1 MIRSTK
7 YPAAGTVAVPAAG
20 RTSTAAVARRLP
32 RDSENPMT
40 LISTQLRGGLHTS
53 LSPTAA
59 AVPKA
64 NVDGSGQAVL
74 DSAHTG
80 DIVGAFG
87 RIRRDGT
94 DAFSGR
100 WRRLRTLMVITGPGL
115 IVMVGDNDAGG
126 VATYTQAGQNYG
138 MGLLWTMALLIPV
151 LYVNQEMVLRLGAV
165 TRVGHARLIF
175 ERFGKFWGAFSVG
188 DLLILNALTIV
199 TEFIGVS
206 LALGFLGCPRIVA
219 IPAAAVLLFAV
230 VAGGSFRRWEGL
242 MFLLIAVNVLII
254 PMVLLVHPSL
264 NETAGG
270 LVPQFPGGLNSTVLL
285 LTVAIVGTTV
295 APWQLFFQQSNVV
308 DKRITARW
316 IPYARADLVIG
327 IVVVMAGATVLMAV
341 TAFGLAGTTDA
352 GNFTDAGAV
361 ATALANHVGNTMGV
375 LFAIILL
382 DASLIGANAIGL
394 ATTYAIGDAMGR
406 RHSLHWKISQAPM
419 FYGGYA
425 ILLGVSAAVAFSPDH
440 ILGLVTQGV
449 QALAGVL
456 LPSATVFLVLLCND
470 RAVLGPWVNTVRQN
484 IVAWTIVW
492 SLVLL
497 SLALTATTFFKDLS
511 TTTIEAGLAAGAVIG
526 IVGGAAA
533 IIAGRRSS
541 DRREA
546 EVIVRELGGGLNP
559 DEVDEIDDTPS
570 LTRAERRAVR
580 LEDRANW
587 QTPSLATLER
597 PTMSPIRR
605 AGLLTLR
612 GYLVLAVVFVVIKI
626 VEVGV
631 AGPAGLL

>member
-1 MIRSTK
+1 M
-7 YPAAGTVAVPAAG
+7 
-20 RTSTAAVARRLP
+20 TS
-32 RDSENPMT
+32 
-40 LISTQLRGGLHTS
+40 ISTQFEGGLGTS
-53 LSPTAA
+53 EP
-59 AVPKA
+59 V
-64 NVDGSGQAVL
+64 GQAVL
-74 DSAHTG
+74 DSAHAG

-94 DAFSGR
+94 GAFSGR
-100 WRRLRTLMVITGPGL
+100 WRRLRTLAVITGPGL

-126 VATYTQAGQNYG
+126 VATYAQAGQNYG
-138 MGLLWTMALLIPV
+138 MGLLWTLALLIPV

-206 LALGFLGCPRIVA
+206 LALGFLGCPKAVA

-254 PMVLLVHPSL
+254 PMVLMVHPSITT
-264 NETAGG
+264 TAGG

-341 TAFGLAGTTDA
+341 TAFGLAGTADV
-352 GNFTDAGAV
+352 GNFSDAGAV
-361 ATALANHVGNTMGV
+361 ATSLANHLGKTVAV

-406 RHSLHWKISQAPM
+406 RHSLHWKVTEAPL

-425 ILLGVSAAVAFSPDH
+425 LLLGVSAAVAFSPDH
-440 ILGLVTQGV
+440 VLGLVTQGV

-470 RAVLGPWVNTVRQN
+470 RAVLGPWVNTLRQN
-484 IVAWTIVW
+484 IIAWTIVW

-511 TTTIEAGLAAGAVIG
+511 TATIETGLAVGAVIG

-533 IIAGRRSS
+533 IVAGRRSS

-546 EVIVRELGGGLNP
+546 EAIVQGFGGGLDP
-559 DEVDEIDDTPS
+559 EEVDEIDDARS
-570 LTRAERRAVR
+570 LTRDERRALR
-580 LEDRANW
+580 REDRANW
-587 QTPSLATLER
+587 QTPNLASLER

-612 GYLVLAVVFVVIKI
+612 GYLVLAVMFVLIKV
-626 VEVGV
+626 VEI
-631 AGPAGLL
+631 AIATPAASL

>member
-1 MIRSTK
+1 M
-7 YPAAGTVAVPAAG
+7 
-20 RTSTAAVARRLP
+20 TS
-32 RDSENPMT
+32 
-40 LISTQLRGGLHTS
+40 ISTQLRGGPHTS
-53 LSPTAA
+53 
-59 AVPKA
+59 AV
-64 NVDGSGQAVL
+64 SGQAVL

-87 RIRRDGT
+87 RIRRDGS

-126 VATYTQAGQNYG
+126 VATYAQAGQNYG
-138 MGLLWTMALLIPV
+138 MRLLWTLALLIPV

-165 TRVGHARLIF
+165 SRVGHARLIF
-175 ERFGKFWGAFSVG
+175 ERFGKFWGAFSIG

-206 LALGFLGCPRIVA
+206 LALGFLGCPKIIA

-254 PMVLLVHPSL
+254 PMLLLVHPSVK
-264 NETAGG
+264 ETAGG

-285 LTVAIVGTTV
+285 LVVAIVGTTV

-327 IVVVMAGATVLMAV
+327 IIVVMLGATALMAV
-341 TAFGLAGTTDA
+341 TAFGLAGTNDV
-352 GNFTDAGAV
+352 GNFSDAGAV
-361 ATALANHVGNTMGV
+361 ASSLSEHLGNTVAV

-394 ATTYAIGDAMGR
+394 ATTYAIGDAMRR
-406 RHSLHWKISQAPM
+406 RHSLHWKISEAPL

-425 ILLGVSAAVAFSPDH
+425 LLLALSAAVAFSPDH

-470 RAVLGPWVNTVRQN
+470 SAVLGPWVNTLRQN
-484 IVAWTIVW
+484 ILAWTIVW

-497 SLALTATTFFKDLS
+497 SLALTATTFFPGLS
-511 TTTIEAGLAAGAVIG
+511 TTTIEAGLAGGAAVG
-526 IVGGAAA
+526 IVGGAAV
-533 IIAGRRSS
+533 IIASRRSS
-541 DRREA
+541 DLRDAEA
-546 EVIVRELGGGLNP
+546 TPRKLGGGL
-559 DEVDEIDDTPS
+559 DTPS
-570 LTRAERRAVR
+570 ERRAIR
-580 LEDRANW
+580 RQDRANW
-587 QTPSLATLER
+587 QTPNLAMIAR

-612 GYLVLAVVFVVIKI
+612 GYLVLAVVFVIIKI

-631 AGPAGLL
+631 A

>member
-1 MIRSTK
+1 M
-7 YPAAGTVAVPAAG
+7 
-20 RTSTAAVARRLP
+20 TS
-32 RDSENPMT
+32 
-40 LISTQLRGGLHTS
+40 ISTRPPGA
-53 LSPTAA
+53 PDA
-59 AVPKA
+59 
-64 NVDGSGQAVL
+64 
-74 DSAHTG
+74 AHTG

-94 DAFSGR
+94 GAYGDFSGR

-126 VATYTQAGQNYG
+126 VATYAQAGQNYG
-138 MGLLWTMALLIPV
+138 MGLLWTLTMLIPV

-206 LALGFLGCPRIVA
+206 MALGFFGWPRTVA

-230 VAGGSFRRWEGL
+230 VAGGSFRRWEAL

-254 PMVLLVHPSL
+254 PMALLVHPTL
-264 NETAGG
+264 RETAGG
-270 LVPQFPGGLNSTVLL
+270 LMPQFPGGLNSTVLL
-285 LTVAIVGTTV
+285 LVVAIVGTTV

-316 IPYARADLVIG
+316 MSYARADLIIG
-327 IVVVMAGATVLMAV
+327 IVVVMVGATALMAAA
-341 TAFGLAGTTDA
+341 AFGFAGTADV

-361 ATALANHVGNTMGV
+361 ASGLSKHLGGTVGV

-394 ATTYAIGDAMGR
+394 ATTYAVGDAMGR
-406 RHSLHWKISQAPM
+406 RHSLHWKLGEAPL

-425 ILLGVSAAVAFSPDH
+425 LLLAVSAAVAFSPDH

-484 IVAWTIVW
+484 VVAWTIVW

-497 SLALTATTFFKDLS
+497 SLALTATTFFPGLP
-511 TTTIEAGLAAGAVIG
+511 TGTIEAGLAVGAAVG
-526 IVGGAAA
+526 IVGGATM
-533 IIAGRRSS
+533 IIAGRRYR
-541 DRREA
+541 DRRDAEA
-546 EVIVRELGGGLNP
+546 TVRTLGGGFDP
-559 DEVDEIDDTPS
+559 QEIDELDDAPL
-570 LTRAERRAVR
+570 LTRAERHAVR
-580 LEDRANW
+580 QQDRANW
-587 QTPSLATLER
+587 QTPNLALLPR

-605 AGLLTLR
+605 AGLFTLR
-612 GYLVLAVVFVVIKI
+612 GYLVVAAAFVIVKI
-626 VEVGV
+626 VQTGIV
-631 AGPAGLL
+631 GPATSF

>member
-1 MIRSTK
+1 MTSISAQQR
-7 YPAAGTVAVPAAG
+7 GH
-20 RTSTAAVARRLP
+20 RTSLLSRTGAVRP
-32 RDSENPMT
+32 E
-40 LISTQLRGGLHTS
+40 
-53 LSPTAA
+53 
-59 AVPKA
+59 AVSDA
-64 NVDGSGQAVL
+64 SGQAVL
-74 DSAHTG
+74 DTAHTG

-87 RIRRDGT
+87 RIRRDDTG
-94 DAFSGR
+94 AFSGR

-126 VATYTQAGQNYG
+126 VATYSQAGQNYG
-138 MGLLWTMALLIPV
+138 MGLLWTLALLIPV

-206 LALGFLGCPRIVA
+206 LALGFLGCPKIIA
-219 IPAAAVLLFAV
+219 IPAGAVLLFVV

-242 MFLLIAVNVLII
+242 MFLLIAVNILII
-254 PMVLLVHPSL
+254 PMVLLVQPSL
-264 NETAGG
+264 KGTTGG

-327 IVVVMAGATVLMAV
+327 IIVVMVGATALMAV
-341 TAFGLAGTTDA
+341 TAFGLAGTADV

-361 ATALANHVGNTMGV
+361 ASGLSKHLGSAVGV

-394 ATTYAIGDAMGR
+394 ATTYAIGDAMGK
-406 RHSLHWKISQAPM
+406 RHSLHWKISEAPL

-425 ILLGVSAAVAFSPDH
+425 SLLAVSAAVAFSPDH

-497 SLALTATTFFKDLS
+497 SLALTATTFFPGLS
-511 TTTIEAGLAAGAVIG
+511 TTTIEGGLAAGAVIG
-526 IVGGAAA
+526 IVGGTAV
-533 IIAGRRSS
+533 IIAGRRHTELR
-541 DRREA
+541 DAEA
-546 EVIVRELGGGLNP
+546 IVHTLGGGLDP
-559 DEVDEIDDTPS
+559 EEVDDLDDTPL

-580 LEDRANW
+580 QQDRVNW
-587 QTPSLATLER
+587 QTPNLAFLAR
-597 PTMSPIRR
+597 PSMSPIRR

-626 VEVGV
+626 VEVGI
-631 AGPAGLL
+631 A

>member
-1 MIRSTK
+1 R
-7 YPAAGTVAVPAAG
+7 
-20 RTSTAAVARRLP
+20 
-32 RDSENPMT
+32 
-40 LISTQLRGGLHTS
+40 
-53 LSPTAA
+53 
-59 AVPKA
+59 
-64 NVDGSGQAVL
+64 
-74 DSAHTG
+74 
-80 DIVGAFG
+80 
-87 RIRRDGT
+87 
-94 DAFSGR
+94 
-100 WRRLRTLMVITGPGL
+100 
-115 IVMVGDNDAGG
+115 
-126 VATYTQAGQNYG
+126 
-138 MGLLWTMALLIPV
+138 LLWTLLLLIPV
-151 LYVNQEMVLRLGAV
+151 LYVNQEMVLRLGAIS
-165 TRVGHARLIF
+165 RVGHARLIF
-175 ERFGKFWGAFSVG
+175 ERFGKFWGAFSLG
-188 DLLILNALTIV
+188 DLLIVNALTIV

-206 LALGFLGCPRIVA
+206 LALGFMGCPKVIA

-254 PMVLLVHPSL
+254 PMVLLAHPSL
-264 NETAGG
+264 KGTAGG

-316 IPYARADLVIG
+316 IPYARADLAIG
-327 IVVVMAGATVLMAV
+327 IVVVMAGATALMAV
-341 TAFGLAGTTDA
+341 TAFGLAGTADV

-361 ATALANHVGNTMGV
+361 ATALANHLGNAVGV

-406 RHSLHWKISQAPM
+406 RHSLHWKISEAPL

-425 ILLGVSAAVAFSPDH
+425 LLLAVSAGVAFSPDH

-484 IVAWTIVW
+484 ILAWTIVW

-497 SLALTATTFFKDLS
+497 SLALTATTFFPGLS
-511 TTTIEAGLAAGAVIG
+511 TATIEAGLAAGTVIG
-526 IVGGAAA
+526 IVGGA
-533 IIAGRRSS
+533 IAVIVGRRSG
-541 DRREA
+541 DRRQAEA
-546 EVIVRELGGGLNP
+546 
-559 DEVDEIDDTPS
+559 
-570 LTRAERRAVR
+570 TRDERRALR
-580 LEDRANW
+580 HQDRANW

-597 PTMSPIRR
+597 PIMSPTRR

-612 GYLVLAVVFVVIKI
+612 GYLFLAVVFVIIKI
-626 VEVGV
+626 IEVGV
-631 AGPAGLL
+631 AGPAGSL

>member
-1 MIRSTK
+1 MTSISAQQRGLHPSLLSGT
-7 YPAAGTVAVPAAG
+7 GTVSPDVAAD
-20 RTSTAAVARRLP
+20 T
-32 RDSENPMT
+32 
-40 LISTQLRGGLHTS
+40 
-53 LSPTAA
+53 
-59 AVPKA
+59 
-64 NVDGSGQAVL
+64 SGQAVL
-74 DSAHTG
+74 DSAHVG

-94 DAFSGR
+94 GAIGGP

-126 VATYTQAGQNYG
+126 VATYAQAGQNYG
-138 MGLLWTMALLIPV
+138 MGLLWTLALLIPV

-165 TRVGHARLIF
+165 ARVGHARLIF

-206 LALGFLGCPRIVA
+206 LALGFLGCPKIVA
-219 IPAAAVLLFAV
+219 IPTAAVLLFAV

-242 MFLLIAVNVLII
+242 MFLLIAVNVVMI

-264 NETAGG
+264 KAAAGG
-270 LVPQFPGGLNSTVLL
+270 LMPQFPGGLNSTVLL
-285 LTVAIVGTTV
+285 LVVAIVGTTV

-327 IVVVMAGATVLMAV
+327 IVVVMIGATALMAV
-341 TAFGLAGTTDA
+341 TAFGLAGTA
-352 GNFTDAGAV
+352 EVGNFTDAGAV
-361 ATALANHVGNTMGV
+361 ASGLNHHLGNTVGV

-394 ATTYAIGDAMGR
+394 ATTYAIGDAMGK
-406 RHSLHWKISQAPM
+406 RHSLHWKISQAPL

-425 ILLGVSAAVAFSPDH
+425 LLLAVSATVAFSPDH
-440 ILGLVTQGV
+440 VLGLVTQGV

-470 RAVLGPWVNTVRQN
+470 RAVLGPWVNGVRQN

-492 SLVLL
+492 CLVLL
-497 SLALTATTFFKDLS
+497 SLALTATTFFPGLP
-511 TTTIEAGLAAGAVIG
+511 TATIEVGLAAGAVIG

-533 IIAGRRSS
+533 IAAGRRYS
-541 DRREA
+541 DRRVA
-546 EVIVRELGGGLNP
+546 EVIARDFGGGLDA
-559 DEVDEIDDTPS
+559 DEVDEIDDIPL

-580 LEDRANW
+580 RQDRANW
-587 QTPSLATLER
+587 QTPNLAALDR
-597 PTMSPIRR
+597 PVMSPIRR
-605 AGLLTLR
+605 MGLLTLR
-612 GYLVLAVVFVVIKI
+612 GYLVVAVVLVIVKVV
-626 VEVGV
+626 E
-631 AGPAGLL
+631 AGMG

>member
-1 MIRSTK
+1 MAS
-7 YPAAGTVAVPAAG
+7 
-20 RTSTAAVARRLP
+20 
-32 RDSENPMT
+32 
-40 LISTQLRGGLHTS
+40 ISMQRRGGLR
-53 LSPTAA
+53 AA
-59 AVPKA
+59 KDNSEP
-64 NVDGSGQAVL
+64 GQAVL
-74 DSAHTG
+74 DSAHVG

-100 WRRLRTLMVITGPGL
+100 FRRLRTLMVITGPGL

-138 MGLLWTMALLIPV
+138 MGLLWTLALLIPV

-165 TRVGHARLIF
+165 SRVGHARLIF
-175 ERFGKFWGAFSVG
+175 ERFGRFWGAFSVG
-188 DLLILNALTIV
+188 DLLIVNALTIV
-199 TEFIGVS
+199 TEFIGVAM
-206 LALGFLGCPRIVA
+206 ALGFLGCPKIAAV
-219 IPAAAVLLFAV
+219 PAAAVLLFAV

-254 PMVLLVHPSL
+254 PMVLMVHPAVKA
-264 NETAGG
+264 TAAG

-316 IPYARADLVIG
+316 IPYARADLIIG
-327 IVVVMAGATVLMAV
+327 IVVVMAGASVLMAV
-341 TAFGLAGTTDA
+341 TAFGLAGTGAA

-361 ATALANHVGNTMGV
+361 ATALSSHVGHTMGV

-394 ATTYAIGDAMGR
+394 ATTYAVGDALGK
-406 RHSLHWKISQAPM
+406 RHSLHWKITEAPL

-425 ILLGVSAAVAFSPDH
+425 VLLAVSAVVAFSPDH
-440 ILGLVTQGV
+440 VLGLVTQGV

-497 SLALTATTFFKDLS
+497 SLALTATTFFKNLP
-511 TTTIEAGLAAGAVIG
+511 TATIEAGLAAGAVIG
-526 IVGGAAA
+526 SVGGAVA

-541 DRREA
+541 DRRDA
-546 EVIVRELGGGLNP
+546 EVVARSLGGGLDP
-559 DEVDEIDDTPS
+559 EEVDEIDDTPS
-570 LTRAERRAVR
+570 LTRAERRAVSR
-580 LEDRANW
+580 QDRANW
-587 QTPSLATLER
+587 QTPSLAALDR

-612 GYLVLAVVFVVIKI
+612 AYLVVAVVFVVIKI
-626 VEVGV
+626 VDV
-631 AGPAGLL
+631 AIAVPASSL

>member
-1 MIRSTK
+1 M
-7 YPAAGTVAVPAAG
+7 
-20 RTSTAAVARRLP
+20 TS
-32 RDSENPMT
+32 M
-40 LISTQLRGGLHTS
+40 STQRQGGRRAS
-53 LSPTAA
+53 LLSRNA

-64 NVDGSGQAVL
+64 IPDVPGDAVL
-74 DSAHTG
+74 DSAHIG

-94 DAFSGR
+94 GAFSGR

-138 MGLLWTMALLIPV
+138 MNLLWTLMLLIPV

-199 TEFIGVS
+199 TEFIGVAM
-206 LALGFLGCPRIVA
+206 ALNFLGCPRIIA

-230 VAGGSFRRWEGL
+230 VAGGSFRRWEAL
-242 MFLLIAVNVLII
+242 MFVLIAVNVLII
-254 PMVLLVHPSL
+254 PMVLLVHPTL
-264 NETAGG
+264 TQTASGI
-270 LVPQFPGGLNSTVLL
+270 LPQFPGGLDSTVLL
-285 LTVAIVGTTV
+285 LIVAIVGTTV

-327 IVVVMAGATVLMAV
+327 IVVVMGGATALMAV
-341 TAFGLAGTTDA
+341 TAFGLAGTTDV

-361 ATALANHVGNTMGV
+361 ASGLAHHLGGTVGL

-394 ATTYAIGDAMGR
+394 ATTYAIGDAMGK
-406 RHSLHWKISQAPM
+406 RHSLHWKISQAPL

-425 ILLGVSAAVAFSPDH
+425 LLLAVSAAVAFSPNH

-484 IVAWTIVW
+484 IVAWVIVW

-497 SLALTATTFFKDLS
+497 SLALTATTFFPSLP
-511 TTTIEAGLAAGAVIG
+511 TTTIEAGLALGAVIG
-526 IVGGAAA
+526 IVGGAVA
-533 IIAGRRSS
+533 IIAGRRYS

-546 EVIVRELGGGLNP
+546 EVIVREFGGGLDP
-559 DEVDEIDDTPS
+559 EEVDEIDDTPL
-570 LTRAERRAVR
+570 LTRSERHAVR
-580 LEDRANW
+580 RQDRANW
-587 QTPSLATLER
+587 QTPSLAALER
-597 PTMSPIRR
+597 PEMSPIRR
-605 AGLLTLR
+605 VGLLTLR
-612 GYLVLAVVFVVIKI
+612 GYLVVAVVFVVIKI
-626 VEVGV
+626 VESGV
-631 AGPAGLL
+631 A